1 MDFSSRRGEA
11 QSLVKE
17 ANKLANP
24 SFLGMRLKGDW
35 LGATPLYER
44 AALLFRV
51 RCPPG
56 LSLYILYHIALPIS
70 DPSRICVAS
79 YQHLCTV
86 VANRRY

>member
-24 SFLGMRLKGDW
+24 SFLGMRMKGDW

-51 RCPPG
+51 RCKKKQSG
-56 LSLYILYHIALPIS
+56 CHNFSYHTHSAHSLHTL
-70 DPSRICVAS
+70 
-79 YQHLCTV
+79 TF
-86 VANRRY
+86 